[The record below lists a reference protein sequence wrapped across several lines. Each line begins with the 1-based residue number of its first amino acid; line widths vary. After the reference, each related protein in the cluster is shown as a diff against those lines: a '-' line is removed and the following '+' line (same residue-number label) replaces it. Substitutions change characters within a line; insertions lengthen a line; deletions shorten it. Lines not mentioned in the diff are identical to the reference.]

1 MSRFPFGLWHP
12 CVCQAPD
19 LSAPI
24 QKLDEMEHSILELT
38 MKDPK
43 KMDENECKAFVE
55 ECQKR
60 MAAGNLVKDVSEEM
74 KKKCSNLLRQNSS
87 SSLGTSKQ

>member
-1 MSRFPFGLWHP
+1 MYS
-12 CVCQAPD
+12 QAPD
-19 LSAPI
+19 LAGPI
-24 QKLDEMEHSILELT
+24 QKLDEIEHSILELT

-55 ECQKR
+55 QCQAR
-60 MAAGNLVKDVSEEM
+60 MTTGNLVRDVSEEM

-87 SSLGTSKQ
+87 SSIVPK